1 MQTNQTQ
8 PNSHQP
14 INAARLNTWRLQ
26 MLCPSGLLFSPSTRT
41 PSLLLPLYSRHYIIN
56 ITHYPSFIP
65 HQLSTINYHSLTIT
79 YHPSL
84 LHPCGKLRST
94 GNVCAAREV
103 RGIFTHNR
111 VFMLTFCYIN
121 LRGMGEVS
129 IFAPLKNERKSVKRR
144 RAFG

>member
-1 MQTNQTQ
+1 MT
-8 PNSHQP
+8 
-14 INAARLNTWRLQ
+14 AADPPSVRPAYRLIH
-26 MLCPSGLLFSPSTRT
+26 PDLFTSSPAAY
-41 PSLLLPLYSRHYIIN
+41 PPLYNNRHPLP
-56 ITHYPSFIP
+56 HYPSLITINYQLSTIN
-65 HQLSTINYHSLTIT
+65 HQLSTINYH
-79 YHPSL
+79 PSL
-84 LHPCGKLRST
+84 IHPCGKLRCT